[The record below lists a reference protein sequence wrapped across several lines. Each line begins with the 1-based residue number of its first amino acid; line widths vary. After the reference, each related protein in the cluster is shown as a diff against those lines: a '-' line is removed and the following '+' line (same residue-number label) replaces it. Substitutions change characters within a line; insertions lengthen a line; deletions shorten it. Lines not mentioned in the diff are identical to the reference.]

1 MQSTI
6 EATLAQHARNVTL
19 LRKKPTGKA
28 KITFEVQRRH
38 DGSCHHFSITHLA
51 LLVFKMMK
59 PFEHVFAKT
68 KNDYNLGIHESLLYF
83 ESGNPNLLET
93 HGFLLKFI
101 PR

>member
-6 EATLAQHARNVTL
+6 EAALTQHARNLTL
-19 LRKKPTGKA
+19 FRKKAAGKA

-38 DGSCHHFSITHLA
+38 DGSCHNFGITHLA
-51 LLVFKMMK
+51 LLIFKMMK
-59 PFEHVFAKT
+59 PFQHVFAET

-93 HGFLLKFI
+93 HGFLLKFTS
-101 PR
+101 R